1 MLKCI
6 LCKSF
11 SPAIICRTCQSI
23 YLQPQLHTRILS
35 DGFKVYS
42 FYRYQEI
49 SPLLTT
55 KHTMIG
61 HQIYQILSRHTFK
74 KFAQHFDDEYSLFA
88 IPIDD
93 QSQGGYS
100 HTAILAHALKSKQI
114 KPLYRAIRAKNSV
127 SYSGKSLAYRM
138 EHPRDFEVKIKG
150 NNHLILVDDIVTT
163 GLTMMEARKAVENSG
178 QSPIFGLCLA
188 DAKEF

>member
-1 MLKCI
+1 MYKCI

-11 SPAIICRTCQSI
+11 SFSIICTHCQSTYFI
-23 YLQPQLHTRILS
+23 PHFHTRVLP

-42 FYRYQEI
+42 FYHYQDV

-55 KHTMIG
+55 KHTFLG
-61 HQIYQILSRHTFK
+61 HEIYQILARHSFL
-74 KFAQHFDDEYSLFA
+74 KFAQEYNSETPLLA
-88 IPIDD
+88 VPIDD
-93 QSQGGYS
+93 RSLGGYS
-100 HTAILAHALKSKQI
+100 HTALLAKSLKSQYI
-114 KPLYRAIRAKNSV
+114 KPLYRVLRAQNSV

-138 EHPRDFEVKIKG
+138 ENPRNFKVNIKG
-150 NNHLILVDDIVTT
+150 ENDLILVDDIVTT
-163 GLTMMEARKAVENSG
+163 GLTILEAKKCLEDSG